1 MTGNII
7 ATGTRKVVTR
17 RRVRLVEE
25 ITVQY
30 DKEKKINPWFLGKM
44 FESIFPHTS
53 GREEG

>member
-30 DKEKKINPWFLGKM
+30 DKEKQNQSMALGKNV
-44 FESIFPHTS
+44 
-53 GREEG
+53 